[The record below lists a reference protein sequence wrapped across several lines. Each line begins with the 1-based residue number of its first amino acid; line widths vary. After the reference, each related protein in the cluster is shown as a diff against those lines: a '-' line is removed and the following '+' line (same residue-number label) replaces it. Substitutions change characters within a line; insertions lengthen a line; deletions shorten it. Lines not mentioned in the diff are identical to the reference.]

1 MLRTHEVP
9 TDEKAVGERLYND
22 HDRPSTRRII
32 ITIASIVAA
41 IAAVIVVAALL
52 MGTLATNTS
61 RSSRSA
67 STPAPKVVPP
77 AVIESSTPET
87 DVVVPVKPAPTPVP
101 VPSPA
106 PIAAPTPAP
115 PTVTGVVV
123 IDPGHQGQGDSS
135 LEPEGP
141 GSSVRKPK
149 VADGATG
156 VATHVAES
164 QVNLEIALKLQQAL
178 VARGVTVVMVR
189 TSQNVN
195 ISNSAR
201 AAIANNANAAL
212 FIRLHCDGI
221 GNSSTNGF
229 STLVPASNQWT
240 GPIVASSR
248 KAAGYVH
255 RAAIAATGAGDR
267 GIVSRGDLSGFNWSK
282 VPTILPEM
290 GFLSNPTEDRKLNTA
305 AYQQQLAN
313 GMADGI
319 VQYLKSR

>member
-1 MLRTHEVP
+1 MVKR
-9 TDEKAVGERLYND
+9 AVFG
-22 HDRPSTRRII
+22 P
-32 ITIASIVAA
+32 V
-41 IAAVIVVAALL
+41 
-52 MGTLATNTS
+52 
-61 RSSRSA
+61 
-67 STPAPKVVPP
+67 PAPAP
-77 AVIESSTPET
+77 A
-87 DVVVPVKPAPTPVP
+87 A
-101 VPSPA
+101 
-106 PIAAPTPAP
+106 
-115 PTVTGVVV
+115 VTGVVV
-123 IDPGHQGQGDSS
+123 IDPGHQAHGDSS

-149 VADGATG
+149 VSDGAQG
-156 VATHVAES
+156 VVTRVPES
-164 QVNLEIALKLQQAL
+164 QVNLEIALKLQKAL
-178 VARGVTVVMVR
+178 EARGVTVKMVR
-189 TSQNVN
+189 TSEKVN
-195 ISNSAR
+195 ISNSQR

-221 GNSSTNGF
+221 GNSSTHGF

-240 GPIVASSR
+240 GPIVAQSR

-290 GFLSNPTEDRKLNTA
+290 GFLSNPAEDRKLNTP
-305 AYQQQLAN
+305 AYQEQLAN